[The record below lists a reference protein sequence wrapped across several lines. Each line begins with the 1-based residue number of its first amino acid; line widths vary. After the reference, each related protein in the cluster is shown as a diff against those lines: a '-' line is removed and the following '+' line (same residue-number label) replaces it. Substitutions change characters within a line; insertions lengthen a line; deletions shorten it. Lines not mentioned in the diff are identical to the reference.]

1 YPIGWER
8 ANRPPSVGLSIRPGS
23 GEITPERRS
32 WASGGSGQNRLR
44 LTGHRSS
51 LDRAPGRVYL
61 LELLAPAFD
70 FGVVENL
77 ADDAPQQALQVRT
90 FDIAQGT
97 NRFLLVSF
105 IQLPRPLVGF
115 KLKVNG
121 FDLFGLHSCL
131 ERTTPDRFQQSP
143 VSVLG
148 FLIGNGEQ
156 QTRSQ
161 TGDVVCLPA
170 AAQVAQV
177 IANLVSY
184 AERFAIVRQRV
195 CDFFMSFASGVNG

>member
-1 YPIGWER
+1 
-8 ANRPPSVGLSIRPGS
+8 
-23 GEITPERRS
+23 
-32 WASGGSGQNRLR
+32 
-44 LTGHRSS
+44 
-51 LDRAPGRVYL
+51 
-61 LELLAPAFD
+61 
-70 FGVVENL
+70 
-77 ADDAPQQALQVRT
+77 QVRT

-177 IANLVSY
+177 IANLVRY
-184 AERFAIVRQRV
+184 AERFAVVRQRV
-195 CDFFMSFASGVNG
+195 RDFFMSFASGVNGAEAKRDFKRGGRFLAKNVEHLRLREGLRRARPAEFGALAATKLLLTLRGN